1 MSFIYN
7 SVKCEVRKLF
17 FLKKRMKNQFRYLF
31 LQKFYKI
38 TALMI
43 LKIEFENFF
52 SIKER
57 IRIDFRAANINTAL
71 ARELGHNVMDWNGV
85 PILKSIGLFGPNA
98 SGKSNILKAINFCCR
113 MILDSHLNNEGAIFN
128 FEPFKFDGWQD
139 KPSKFLIDFVC
150 DNVEYEYSF
159 ELTKDRILAESLYHY
174 PVGRRAKIFVRDAD
188 NKYSFGTSV
197 INKPTDVVL
206 NTSDKNLYLSR
217 ASSMNRELAQRLYR
231 YFMNQFLLG
240 LVNVNEMMVLD
251 SFNTYKKVIL
261 KALEI
266 CDSDIIA
273 IEARKEQIYAPAAVA
288 GQVELKLVDVL
299 KFKTFHRNQKDVMF
313 DLDMEESDGTRKLF
327 QTLLRLLDVVKNR
340 KGIMMD
346 EFDMGLHT
354 RLADFI
360 LDLIHASEGS
370 QLLFSSHNTNLI
382 DVKRLRRDQI
392 VFVNKTEDG
401 ATEVYSLYDFKDFR
415 ENMDAEKGYI
425 QGRFDAVPYI
435 DSSVESIKQLLAE

>member
-1 MSFIYN
+1 M
-7 SVKCEVRKLF
+7 
-17 FLKKRMKNQFRYLF
+17 
-31 LQKFYKI
+31 
-38 TALMI
+38 
-43 LKIEFENFF
+43 KIEFENFF
-52 SIKER
+52 SIR
-57 IRIDFRAANINTAL
+57 DQVRIDFRAANINTML
-71 ARELGHNVMDWNGV
+71 ARELGHNVIDWNGV
-85 PILKSIGLFGPNA
+85 PVLKSVGLFGPNA

-113 MILDSHLNNEGAIFN
+113 MILDSHLNNEGAVFN
-128 FEPFKFDGWQD
+128 YEPFKFDGWQD
-139 KPSKFLIDFVC
+139 KSSKFLIDFVC

-159 ELTKDRILAESLYHY
+159 ELAKNKIISESLYHY
-174 PVGRRAKIFVRDAD
+174 PVGRRAKVFVRNA
-188 NKYSFGTSV
+188 NGKYSFGTGV
-197 INKPTDVVL
+197 INKPMDVVL
-206 NTSDKNLYLSR
+206 NTSDKNLFLSR
-217 ASSMNRELAQRLYR
+217 ASSMNREIAQKLYR

-266 CDSDIIA
+266 CDTDITD
-273 IEARKEQIYAPAAVA
+273 IEARKEQVPAPVA
-288 GQVELKLVDVL
+288 IPGQGELTFQLIDVL
-299 KFKTFHRNQKDVMF
+299 KFKTFHRYKKDVMF
-313 DLDMEESDGTRKLF
+313 DLDLEESNGTRKLF
-327 QTLLRLLDVVKNR
+327 QILIRLLDVVKNR

-425 QGRFDAVPYI
+425 QGRFDAVPYV
-435 DSSVESIKQLLAE
+435 DSSVDSIKQLLEE

>member
-1 MSFIYN
+1 M
-7 SVKCEVRKLF
+7 
-17 FLKKRMKNQFRYLF
+17 
-31 LQKFYKI
+31 
-38 TALMI
+38 
-43 LKIEFENFF
+43 KIEFENFF
-52 SIKER
+52 SIR
-57 IRIDFRAANINTAL
+57 DQVRIDFRAANINTML
-71 ARELGHNVMDWNGV
+71 ARELGHNVIDWNGV
-85 PILKSIGLFGPNA
+85 PVLKSVGLFGPNA

-113 MILDSHLNNEGAIFN
+113 MILDSHLNNEGAVFN
-128 FEPFKFDGWQD
+128 YEPFKFDGWQD
-139 KPSKFLIDFVC
+139 ESSKFLIDFVC

-159 ELTKDRILAESLYHY
+159 ELAKNKIISESLYHY
-174 PVGRRAKIFVRDAD
+174 PVGRRAKVFVRNAD
-188 NKYSFGTSV
+188 GKYSFGTGV
-197 INKPTDVVL
+197 INKPMDVVL
-206 NTSDKNLYLSR
+206 NTSDKNLFLSR
-217 ASSMNRELAQRLYR
+217 ASSMNREIAQKLYR

-266 CDSDIIA
+266 CDTDITD
-273 IEARKEQIYAPAAVA
+273 IEARKEQVPAPVA
-288 GQVELKLVDVL
+288 IPGQGELTFQLIDVL
-299 KFKTFHRNQKDVMF
+299 KFKTFHRYKKDVMF
-313 DLDMEESDGTRKLF
+313 DLDLEESNGTRKLF
-327 QTLLRLLDVVKNR
+327 QILIRLLDVVKNR

-425 QGRFDAVPYI
+425 QGRFDAVPYV
-435 DSSVESIKQLLAE
+435 DSSVDSIKQLLEE

>member
-1 MSFIYN
+1 
-7 SVKCEVRKLF
+7 
-17 FLKKRMKNQFRYLF
+17 
-31 LQKFYKI
+31 
-38 TALMI
+38 MI

-52 SIKER
+52 SIKEQVR
-57 IRIDFRAANINTAL
+57 VDFRAANINTTL
-71 ARELGHNVMDWNGV
+71 ARELGHNVLDWNGV
-85 PILKSIGLFGPNA
+85 PVLKSVGLFGPNA
-98 SGKSNILKAINFCCR
+98 SGKSNILKTINFCCR
-113 MILDSHLNNEGAIFN
+113 MILDSHLYNEGVVFN

-139 KPSKFLIDFVC
+139 RPSKFLIDFVC
-150 DNVEYEYSF
+150 DNIEYEYSF
-159 ELTKDRILAESLYHY
+159 ELTRDRILSESLYHY
-174 PVGRRAKIFVRDAD
+174 PMGRKAKVFVRDKD
-188 NKYSFGTSV
+188 GKYSFGTG
-197 INKPTDVVL
+197 IITKPSDVVL
-206 NTSDKNLYLSR
+206 NTSEKNLFLSR

-240 LVNVNEMMVLD
+240 LVNVNEMMVLE
-251 SFNTYKKVIL
+251 SFNNYKKVIL

-266 CDSDIIA
+266 CDTDITD
-273 IEARKEQIYAPAAVA
+273 IEARKEQISAPMAIP
-288 GQVELKLVDVL
+288 GQGELSFKLIDVL

-313 DLDMEESDGTRKLF
+313 DLDMEESSGTRKLF
-327 QTLLRLLDVVKNR
+327 QILIRLLDVVKNR

-382 DVKRLRRDQI
+382 DTKRLRRDQI
-392 VFVNKTEDG
+392 VFVNKTESG

-425 QGRFDAVPYI
+425 QGRFDAVPYV
-435 DSSVESIKQLLAE
+435 DSTVDSIKQLLKD

>member
-1 MSFIYN
+1 
-7 SVKCEVRKLF
+7 
-17 FLKKRMKNQFRYLF
+17 MKV
-31 LQKFYKI
+31 
-38 TALMI
+38 LMI

-52 SIKER
+52 SIRDR

-71 ARELGHNVMDWNGV
+71 ARELSHNIMDWKGV
-85 PILKSIGLFGPNA
+85 PVLKSVGLFGPNA
-98 SGKSNILKAINFCCR
+98 SGKSNIMKAIDFCCR
-113 MILDSHLNNEGAIFN
+113 LILNSHLNNEGAVFN
-128 FEPFKFDGWQD
+128 FEPFKFDGWQE

-150 DNVEYEYSF
+150 DGVEYEYSF
-159 ELTKDRILAESLYHY
+159 ELTKTKILSESLYHY
-174 PVGRRAKIFVRDAD
+174 PVGRRAKVFVRAVDG
-188 NKYSFGTSV
+188 KYSFGTGV

-206 NTSDKNLYLSR
+206 NTSDKNLFLSR
-217 ASSMNRELAQRLYR
+217 ASSMNREIAQKLYR
-231 YFMNQFLLG
+231 YFLNQFLLG
-240 LVNVNEMMVLD
+240 LVNVNELMVLD

-266 CDSDIIA
+266 CDTDITD
-273 IEARKEQIYAPAAVA
+273 IEARKEQVPAPVA
-288 GQVELKLVDVL
+288 IPGQGELSFKLIDVL
-299 KFKTFHRNQKDVMF
+299 KFKTFHRYQKDVMF
-313 DLDMEESDGTRKLF
+313 DLDMEESNGTRKLF
-327 QTLLRLLDVVKNR
+327 QILIRLLDVVKNR
-340 KGIMMD
+340 KSIMMD

-392 VFVNKTEDG
+392 VFVNKSEDG

-425 QGRFDAVPYI
+425 QGRFDAVPYV
-435 DSSVESIKQLLAE
+435 DSSVDNIKQLLEG